1 MRARAPGKLVLSG
14 AYAVLEG
21 APAIVT
27 AVDRYVIADASR
39 EADFVTPEVRC
50 AIGSAPAPWFDAS
63 ELRRDGRKIGLGSS
77 AAIVVASLAARA
89 LREQPELDDAALAD
103 RVFALALRGHREAQ
117 GGGSGID
124 VITSAH
130 GATRVCWL
138 DAGGAV
144 RSRAQVLPPGLRID
158 VYATDR
164 EASTRDMLA
173 RVRAFARSDHEAYA
187 ARIARLTDAARRA
200 ASGGTVESFVGALRD
215 QVSELASMGD
225 AAGAPIVPEE
235 LRDEVEGVAVIPSG
249 AGGGDVVLCAGEPA
263 ACDACQSLLEGRGMQ
278 RLDIALG
285 ARGVHAA
292 A

>member
-1 MRARAPGKLVLSG
+1 MKARAPGKLVLSG

-27 AVDRYVIADASR
+27 AVDRYVMADASR
-39 EADFVTPEVRC
+39 ESELVTPEVRC
-50 AIGSAPAPWFDAS
+50 AIGSAPTPWFDAS
-63 ELRRDGRKIGLGSS
+63 ELRRGGRKIGLGSS

-89 LREQPELDDAALAD
+89 LREQPGLDDAALAE
-103 RVFALALRGHREAQ
+103 RVFAVALRAHREAQ

-124 VITSAH
+124 VITSAY

-164 EASTRDMLA
+164 EASTRDMLT

-187 ARIARLTDAARRA
+187 AHIARLTDAARRA
-200 ASGGTVESFVGALRD
+200 TSGGTVESFVGALRE
-215 QVSELASMGD
+215 QVAVLAALGD
-225 AAGAPIVPEE
+225 DSGAPIVPEE
-235 LRDEVEGVAVIPSG
+235 LRGEVEGVAVIPSG
-249 AGGGDVVLCAGEPA
+249 AGGGDVVLCAGEPT
-263 ACDACQSLLEGRGMQ
+263 ACDACQSLLEKRGML

-292 A
+292 V